1 MSLIVKQHRFHYCRY
16 QKTGVRWL
24 NELHNQCVGGILAD
38 EMGLG
43 KTVQVISF
51 LRALAF
57 SRSEDR
63 GFKYY

>member
-1 MSLIVKQHRFHYCRY
+1 MNEISTHFFFNRY

-24 NELHNQCVGGILAD
+24 SELHEQCVGGILAD

-43 KTVQVISF
+43 KTIQIISF

-57 SRSEDR
+57 SQMEDR
-63 GFKYY
+63 GFR